1 VVYLQSLYLH
11 LAANTS
17 EQSYDRRICMDF
29 GKREFIRPDLTDWV
43 IHFVRDRTPNDDPK
57 EDATEIHDGYEFP
70 LSTHSLESD
79 ADAFSVLR
87 HIITTGGFLPGYS
100 FRKKKTTLYG
110 KIPVVCFTEMPVYA
124 FAKYVQ
130 IRGMSSR
137 VASYGI
143 AVLKR
148 ELFKAGGRPV
158 IYGLSQ
164 PLGSCSGDEVT
175 TRILEDSVLPEA
187 EQYRYVPFDLL
198 RSLSPIDWTHER
210 EWRWRASL
218 PEHALW
224 IPDPEYG
231 DGPRP
236 ALPLFRGPK
245 NDGFFSHI
253 RILVWSAEEAKEIG
267 DFLLMCKD
275 SGSNNWSEPYDRV
288 VLQNTSIV
296 VLKTVI
302 EEVESHR
309 NPHAVRLEDLQ
320 PSQLVTPV
328 RPSGSRAIKEMVH
341 EALLAAQKEAAAAAQ
356 ALLDGGRKEIL
367 DVCGRAEVITHDPSS
382 EVTAALLELGAA
394 SAVGG
399 RYYVID
405 VMRRVPGVQQALY
418 YYEVAA
424 KAAAKELTRRTGQDF
439 DCRSWWD

>member
-1 VVYLQSLYLH
+1 
-11 LAANTS
+11 
-17 EQSYDRRICMDF
+17 MDF
-29 GKREFIRPDLTDWV
+29 GKRELIRPDLTEWV
-43 IHFVRDRTPNDDPK
+43 IHFVRDRTPNDDPG
-57 EDATEIHDGYEFP
+57 EDATEIHDG
-70 LSTHSLESD
+70 THSLEPD
-79 ADAFSVLR
+79 ADAFSVLK
-87 HIITTGGFLPGYS
+87 HIITTGGLLPGYS
-100 FRKKKTTLYG
+100 FRKGKTTLYG
-110 KIPVVCFTEMPVYA
+110 KSPVVCFTEMPVYA

-130 IRGMSSR
+130 MRGMSSR
-137 VASYGI
+137 VAPYGI

-187 EQYRYVPFDLL
+187 EQYRYVPFDPL

-224 IPDPEYG
+224 VPDPEY
-231 DGPRP
+231 DVGPRP

-245 NDGFFSHI
+245 NDGSFSHL
-253 RILVWSAEEAKEIG
+253 RILVWSAEEAKEIS

-275 SGSNNWSEPYDRV
+275 SGSNNWFEPYDRL

-309 NPHAVRLEDLQ
+309 NPYAVRLEDLQ
-320 PSQLVTPV
+320 PTQLVTPV
-328 RPSGSRAIKEMVH
+328 RPSVSSVVREMVR
-341 EALLAAQKEAAAAAQ
+341 EALNAAQKEAAAAAQ
-356 ALLDGGRKEIL
+356 SLVEGGKKEIL
-367 DVCGRAEVITHDPSS
+367 DVCGSANVITYESSS

-394 SAVGG
+394 SAVAGQ
-399 RYYVID
+399 YYVVD
-405 VMRRVPGVQQALY
+405 VMQGVPGVQQALY

-424 KAAAKELTRRTGQDF
+424 EAAAAELTRRTGQNF
-439 DCRSWWD
+439 YRQSWWD